1 MDVLDAT
8 RALGLLAG
16 LDVHLQISRLTYLSE
31 GQILTLAPDG
41 LGLGAL
47 LDAFALACYKGCIKH
62 ELELALAVMQ
72 CYTELIPPSG
82 ITHAI
87 SLPFTSATASNL
99 VVARTSLLQI
109 FYQKQVNGGPDTKLV
124 LVGEYSL
131 SGTIASL
138 CRVKILGSKCGGEA
152 VLVALR
158 DAKLSLVEWNS
169 ERHTIST
176 VSIHYYESADLQ
188 SCPWDLDIR
197 DCVSR
202 LTVDPSSRCAAF
214 NFGGGK
220 LAILPFHQPGDDLVM
235 DDYDSI
241 DGDEQEKSAGKQTN
255 GDLSSYQTPY
265 ETSFVWPLT
274 KLDPGLLHLIDLAFL
289 YEYRQP
295 AISVLYSTVARSSAL
310 QSERKDVTT
319 FAAYTLDLDQKI
331 SGRLINIPRL
341 PDDLYK
347 VIPLPAP
354 VLGTLL
360 VGYNELVHVDPNERT
375 SAVALN
381 EFAKQ
386 NSSFPMMDQ
395 SDCAMRLE
403 GCQIEYLGNANG
415 DMLIVL
421 ASGEMAILSFRIDGR
436 SVSGISVRRVTD
448 SNQTGFVKGRASC
461 ITAMGT
467 GRLFIG
473 SEEAD
478 SVLISTAR
486 KTSQLKK
493 NSSRTHLAD
502 LSTGNGEVSEDGNSE
517 EEEDEDDLYSESIT
531 RTNAM
536 QPADFSALGGGH
548 LRILDRLSNIAPIR
562 DIALG
567 RPAKRR
573 RVSES
578 AEIEVASS
586 SELELLVASGAG
598 RAGGVA
604 VLWREI
610 KPTILKSSEAK
621 GVNGIWSV
629 PAKKTTAVSQG
640 DDAERFDEFIICSKT
655 NSNGKEESFLYTTS
669 GDDLVEKVGTE
680 FDPSAGGTIEI
691 GSVAGGGHTVQ
702 VLENEIR
709 VYDAGKH
716 IGPHVVL

>member
-1 MDVLDAT
+1 
-8 RALGLLAG
+8 
-16 LDVHLQISRLTYLSE
+16 
-31 GQILTLAPDG
+31 
-41 LGLGAL
+41 
-47 LDAFALACYKGCIKH
+47 
-62 ELELALAVMQ
+62 MQ

-109 FYQKQVNGGPDTKLV
+109 FSQKQVNGGQDTKLV
-124 LVGEYSL
+124 LVAEYSL
-131 SGTIASL
+131 SGTITSL
-138 CRVKILGSKCGGEA
+138 GSVKILSSKCGGEA
-152 VLVALR
+152 VLVGVR
-158 DAKLSLVEWNS
+158 DAKLSLIEWNS
-169 ERHTIST
+169 EQHTIST

-214 NFGGGK
+214 NFSSGK

-235 DDYDSI
+235 DDYDSL
-241 DGDEQEKSAGKQTN
+241 DGDEQEKSAEKQTN

-265 ETSFVWPLT
+265 ESSFVWPLT

-310 QSERKDVTT
+310 QSERRDVTT

-386 NSSFPMMDQ
+386 NSSFPMTDQ
-395 SDCAMRLE
+395 SECAMRLE
-403 GCQIEYLGNANG
+403 GCQIEYLGSANG

-436 SVSGISVRRVTD
+436 SISGISVRRLTD
-448 SNQTGFVKGRASC
+448 PNQAGFVKGRASC
-461 ITAMGT
+461 IAAMGA

-478 SVLISTAR
+478 SVLLGTAR

-493 NSSRTHLAD
+493 NSSRANLAD
-502 LSTGNGEVSEDGNSE
+502 LSTGNGEVSEDGDNDDDDE

-531 RTNAM
+531 RTNTT
-536 QPADFSALGGGH
+536 QPADSSALGGGNI
-548 LRILDRLSNIAPIR
+548 RILDRLSNIAPIR

-573 RVSES
+573 RISES
-578 AEIEVASS
+578 TEIEVASS
-586 SELELLVASGAG
+586 SELELLVACRAG

-610 KPTILKSSEAK
+610 RPKILKSSEAK
-621 GVNGIWSV
+621 GINGIWSV
-629 PAKKTTAVSQG
+629 PAKQANALSQADG
-640 DDAERFDEFIICSKT
+640 PERFDEFIICSKT
-655 NSNGKEESFLYTTS
+655 SSNGKEESFLYTTS

-680 FDPSAGGTIEI
+680 FDPSAGGTIEV

-709 VYDAGKH
+709 VYDAGKYN
-716 IGPHVVL
+716 GPSIILSLTM